1 MMHLIP
7 GFLRGA
13 FLSAVLAMLWPL
25 PAPAE
30 NVVQWTTNYYPVTGA
45 TLGEIRQSIN
55 QARPWKGRFSL
66 DGLTEWQV
74 NWQFDVSP
82 SATGCQCTSFTT
94 KTTIKV
100 TLPGWSPPTNTPPE
114 VKETW
119 RRFFTALAQ
128 HEAGHAQ
135 IAQAAAKEVEGR
147 AMQTGEATDCDRLKK
162 TIHTV
167 ANQVI
172 EDHRKQDKD
181 YDERTEHGARQGAS
195 LPRFIRT
202 DTRTIK

>member
-1 MMHLIP
+1 MRLIP
-7 GFLRGA
+7 GFLRSS
-13 FLSAVLAMLWPL
+13 FLSAILATQWPL
-25 PAPAE
+25 LAHAE
-30 NVVQWTTNYYPVTGA
+30 NIVQWTTNYYPVTGA

-55 QARPWKGRFSL
+55 QARPWKGRSSL

-74 NWQFDVSP
+74 NWQFDVSA
-82 SATGCQCTSFTT
+82 SATGCQWVSFNT

-114 VKETW
+114 VKEAW

-135 IAQAAAKEVEGR
+135 IAQAAAKEVARR
-147 AMQTGEATDCDRLKK
+147 ATQIGEATDCDSLKK
-162 TIHTV
+162 TIHSV

-181 YDERTEHGARQGAS
+181 YDERTEHGARQGAF
-195 LPRFIRT
+195 LPRFLQIEKRT
-202 DTRTIK
+202 LK